1 MLELIQED
9 PKQAEVLIEGTEYI
23 RCELREATHRE
34 MVTKLEDF
42 LRRRSKIALIERR
55 ETIRTSPGLKEACEM
70 LFGDEADEKIAEYF
84 GS

>member
-1 MLELIQED
+1 M
-9 PKQAEVLIEGTEYI
+9 LIEGTEYI
-23 RCELREATHRE
+23 RCELRETAHRE

-70 LFGDEADEKIAEYF
+70 LFGDQANEKIAEYF
-84 GS
+84 SVH